1 MFRGSTLLLAGALTL
16 AGSAAYAHH
25 SFAMFDNTKE
35 TTLDGEVKDFQWTNP
50 HIWIQVNVKG
60 PDGKVTEWSIEG
72 GSPNGLKRSGW
83 TKKSLVA
90 GDKIV
95 MTIHPLKDG
104 SAGGSFMKATVN
116 GKPLGRSE
124 TRAPGATSEEYK

>member
-1 MFRGSTLLLAGALTL
+1 MFRGSKLIIGGALAL
-16 AGSAAYAHH
+16 MGSVAFAHH

-60 PDGKVTEWSIEG
+60 PDGKLTEWSIEG

-83 TKKSLVA
+83 TKKSLNT

-95 MTIHPLKDG
+95 MKIHPLKDG
-104 SAGGSFMKATVN
+104 SAGGSFMSATVN
-116 GKPLGRSE
+116 GKPLGRNE
-124 TRAPGATSEEYK
+124 QRAPAAGEEAK